1 MRLRYNE
8 STKPIWTSMPCH
20 GVYPALANSNRNI
33 SRPKDKFLLMNIKSF
48 INLRLMRIYYIS
60 DFSLWYFSSSKNV
73 YYFHLST
80 SLYDVWFS
88 KCNHK
93 ISLVYIHIS
102 SMWAER
108 LGLRFSHF
116 LLCLMSQLPT
126 SFHLHRHTMIIIIN
140 VIIMVAPV
148 GIWLFLLKMRSIFYH

>member
-8 STKPIWTSMPCH
+8 SAKLIWTSMPCH
-20 GVYPALANSNRNI
+20 GVYPALANGNRNI
-33 SRPKDKFLLMNIKSF
+33 SRPKDKFLLTNITSLITLRF
-48 INLRLMRIYYIS
+48 IWYILKA
-60 DFSLWYFSSSKNV
+60 FSLSKKSNKIYV
-73 YYFHLST
+73 FYLST
-80 SLYDVWFS
+80 SLYDVWLL

-93 ISLVYIHIS
+93 ISLLYIHIS
-102 SMWAER
+102 SMLAER

>member
-8 STKPIWTSMPCH
+8 SAKPIWTSMPCH

-33 SRPKDKFLLMNIKSF
+33 SRTKDKFLLTNIKSF
-48 INLRLMRIYYIS
+48 ITLRFIWYILKA
-60 DFSLWYFSSSKNV
+60 FSLSKKSNKIYV
-73 YYFHLST
+73 FYLST
-80 SLYDVWFS
+80 SLYDVWLL

-93 ISLVYIHIS
+93 ISLLYIHIS